1 MAEREA
7 RRVASA
13 GERKALGLLLLAA
26 QARLLARRGRR
37 PLLLLDDADT
47 ELDSARLMAVWTA
60 LGEPEQLLAT
70 SNRPEVWAALPLAGR
85 FCVEA
90 GEVVRG

>member
-1 MAEREA
+1 
-7 RRVASA
+7 
-13 GERKALGLLLLAA
+13 
-26 QARLLARRGRR
+26 
-37 PLLLLDDADT
+37 
-47 ELDSARLMAVWTA
+47 MAVWTA